1 MTFCYDDFP
10 LHHIPQSITGSG
22 IWENGELSEFL
33 WAMEQPLP
41 DEQQHHVPPLF
52 VDIGA
57 NVGWFTVN
65 MAARGYDVAA
75 YEGVV
80 ESDGGVL
87 QYLRGKLHC
96 VPANTCAAVQGWRR
110 TNV

>member
-1 MTFCYDDFP
+1 MQ
-10 LHHIPQSITGSG
+10 LQAISGTGH
-22 IWENGELSEFL
+22 WESEEMNELL

-41 DEQQHHVPPLF
+41 NQQQQHVPPLF

-57 NVGWFTVN
+57 NVGWFTIN

-80 ESDGGVL
+80 E
-87 QYLRGKLHC
+87 
-96 VPANTCAAVQGWRR
+96 
-110 TNV
+110 